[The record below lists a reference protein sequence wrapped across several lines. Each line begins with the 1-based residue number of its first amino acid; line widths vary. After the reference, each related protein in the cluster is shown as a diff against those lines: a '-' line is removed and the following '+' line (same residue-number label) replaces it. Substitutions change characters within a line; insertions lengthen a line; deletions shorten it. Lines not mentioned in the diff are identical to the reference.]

1 MGFNDVGHSVVGDVP
16 VDSEAPVVTSSIS
29 RICRLILRRCS
40 HYYRL
45 GHLSRF
51 QRAICPGFGTGI
63 RLPGQKRWRLLSR
76 VVEPGQN
83 VPHANFF
90 CTLRDSNLRPIA
102 WRMRMASLPTHL
114 SSTCDSVK
122 NNFLLN
128 YHVEG
133 PFVRVGNTNP
143 FVPVGATTRDKR
155 PLSPADPASLW
166 TQDKSHL
173 LSRVQR

>member
-1 MGFNDVGHSVVGDVP
+1 MPNTNEAVADLQHADVIT
-16 VDSEAPVVTSSIS
+16 A
-29 RICRLILRRCS
+29 RRRCR
-40 HYYRL
+40 H
-45 GHLSRF
+45 
-51 QRAICPGFGTGI
+51 QRASTITDRTICPSFETGI
-63 RLPGQKRWRLLSR
+63 RLPGQKLWRLLSR

-122 NNFLLN
+122 NNSLLN

-133 PFVRVGNTNP
+133 PFV
-143 FVPVGATTRDKR
+143 PVGGSTRDKKCLLSR
-155 PLSPADPASLW
+155 LVPPTGIKGSPFCPGWCYQPGQKGEPFVRVGTSNRDKMPLSPLW
-166 TQDKSHL
+166 PG
-173 LSRVQR
+173 